1 MEKPKIPADEDQ
13 RLEALKKYNILYTEA
28 EKNFDDITKLA
39 AEICQ
44 TKSSVISL
52 IDDKNQWCK
61 SRVGTNLTLIP
72 RDLSI
77 CAHSLTKHDEIL
89 HIPDLRLDNR
99 FSNNPIVISEPKIVF
114 YIGVPLVTREGYVL
128 GTLCAFDSKPKTL
141 EPHQLTALKILAN
154 QVMQLL
160 ELRKNNLE
168 MIKIQSELKKR
179 NDELEHFSYMV
190 SHDLQEPLRNIAGI
204 IGIIEKRYL
213 DNMDETGKSYFKH
226 VTDAAERMKQLIFD
240 ILDYSKITKSSL
252 VKESVDMNLIVKEV
266 LGLFAEKIKESKAL
280 IKVAA
285 LPVVKAE
292 KIAMFQIIQNLISN
306 ALKYNRSAT
315 PELIVDCEEESDFW
329 KFSVADNGIG
339 IDPAYAEKIFVIFK
353 RLHNKSE
360 FSGTGVGLAI
370 CKKVAERYDGKIW
383 VEHLPEGGSKFVFT
397 IRK

>member
-1 MEKPKIPADEDQ
+1 MPSDEDK
-13 RLEALKKYNILYTEA
+13 RLEALKSYEILYTEA
-28 EKNFDDITKLA
+28 EKNYDDITRLA

-44 TKSSVISL
+44 TNSAMVSL
-52 IDDKNQWCK
+52 IDDKSQWCK
-61 SRVGTNLTLIP
+61 SRVGADLAIIP

-77 CAHSLTKHDEIL
+77 CAHSLTKQGEIL
-89 HIPDLRLDNR
+89 HIGDLKADTRFADN
-99 FSNNPIVISEPKIVF
+99 PLVAAEPNIRF
-114 YIGVPLVTREGYVL
+114 YIGVPLITEAGHVL
-128 GTLCAFDSKPKTL
+128 GTLCAFDTEPKTI

-168 MIKIQSELKKR
+168 MVKIQSELKKR
-179 NDELEHFSYMV
+179 NEELEYFSYMV

-213 DNMDETGKSYFKH
+213 DNIDETGKSYFKH

-240 ILDYSKITKSSL
+240 ILDYSKITKTSL
-252 VKESVDMNLIVKEV
+252 VKEPVDMNLIIKEV
-266 LGLFAEKIKESKAL
+266 LALFAEKIEASKAL
-280 IKVAA
+280 IRVAVM
-285 LPVVKAE
+285 PVVNAE
-292 KIAMFQIIQNLISN
+292 KIAMFQIMQNLISN
-306 ALKYNRSAT
+306 ALKYNRSAK
-315 PELIVDCEEESDFW
+315 PELEIDCVDDGDFW

-339 IDPAYAEKIFVIFK
+339 IDPAYVEKIFVIFK
-353 RLHNKSE
+353 RLHNKTE

-397 IRK
+397 IKK